1 MADPRPEQAVRH
13 TDHTPIHFCRVLSA
27 THLSLIALY
36 VLVDHLSAAGLSLH
50 YCPCRVVLIG
60 AFVGRPPPPK
70 GLGLG
75 VLLKAA
81 KFIGAGKRRL
91 ASHWQWS
98 ACVPCQYL
106 QKWSLVHNLCLQ
118 KSRAWATIRWTHL
131 ACKPLRAGKMTGE

>member
-1 MADPRPEQAVRH
+1 MRH
-13 TDHTPIHFCRVLSA
+13 THHTPIHFCRVLSA

-50 YCPCRVVLIG
+50 YCPCRVVFIG

-106 QKWSLVHNLCLQ
+106 QMVPCSQPLPAKISCVGNNPLDSSCLLTVT
-118 KSRAWATIRWTHL
+118 R
-131 ACKPLRAGKMTGE
+131 G